1 MRVLP
6 AVLAA
11 AAWFVATSVHADSVT
26 VAPTQDTSIFSGTS
40 GSNSLADGA
49 GPYLWLSVTAE
60 GLNRRA
66 LLRFD
71 VSAIP
76 PGALVREV
84 RLSLYESRSRENHA
98 VQVHRLLRA
107 WGEGGSNGGSA
118 GAGALALPG
127 DATWVNAVHPNQGW
141 YAPGG
146 DFAPAPSAS
155 IQVGFPGQF
164 YTWGPTGGLSADVQA
179 WVDHPGSNHGWIL
192 IGNEQGNQNAKRFES
207 RDNTEASLRPRLEV
221 VYDPPALASDGDIP
235 IPAWALLALTGAFGH
250 RLWRGSVRSRRNSPP
265 PKRPAA
271 H

>member
-1 MRVLP
+1 MRMFP
-6 AVLAA
+6 ATLAA
-11 AAWFVATSVHADSVT
+11 AAWFTVAPVHADVLALT
-26 VAPTQDTSIFSGTS
+26 PAQDTSIYNGTS

-84 RLSLYESRSRENHA
+84 RLSLYESRSREGHA
-98 VQVHRLLRA
+98 VEVHRLLRG
-107 WGEGGSNGGSA
+107 WGEGSSNGGSA
-118 GAGALALPG
+118 GAGAPAAPG
-127 DATWVNAVHPNQGW
+127 DATWVHAVHPNQAW
-141 YAPGG
+141 DVPGG

-155 IQVGFPGQF
+155 IQVDFPGQF
-164 YTWGPTGGLSADVQA
+164 YTWGPTGGLTADVQA
-179 WVDHPGSNHGWIL
+179 WVNQPGSNHGWIL

-221 VYDPPALASDGDIP
+221 VYDPPAPVSDGDIP
-235 IPAWALLALTGAFGH
+235 IPAWALVLLAGAFGR
-250 RLWRGSVRSRRNSPP
+250 RLWSGSARSRRNA
-265 PKRPAA
+265 RPSDR
-271 H
+271 